1 MSRRTA
7 FNVVGS
13 FSGSGSRLSTSNLD
27 GLVKSTIPNITQR
40 WRHGS
45 HGTYLQSRREDSG

>member
-27 GLVKSTIPNITQR
+27 GLVKSTTQR